1 MKERHA
7 DLPTSDLILFPFVVF
22 FRFFRRSPPFVA
34 SPLKSG
40 AGAPHSKT
48 LARPP
53 THLPNFREVLECG
66 GPPPLCVGGEH

>member
-1 MKERHA
+1 MTDTFTPHVPP
-7 DLPTSDLILFPFVVF
+7 DPLLFFVF
-22 FRFFRRSPPFVA
+22 FRFFRRFPSFVA

-53 THLPNFREVLECG
+53 THLPNFREVLEMT
-66 GPPPLCVGGEH
+66 